1 MNSFVCVQI
10 APPMRSGFPL
20 QGSRGP
26 NWTPG
31 IPAGPLICSVGVQ
44 YIHHQIS
51 DTDTVSQGL
60 GAKVEISYFL
70 IPPSKKIKI
79 FYKS

>member
-1 MNSFVCVQI
+1 MSAEQ
-10 APPMRSGFPL
+10 SGFSL